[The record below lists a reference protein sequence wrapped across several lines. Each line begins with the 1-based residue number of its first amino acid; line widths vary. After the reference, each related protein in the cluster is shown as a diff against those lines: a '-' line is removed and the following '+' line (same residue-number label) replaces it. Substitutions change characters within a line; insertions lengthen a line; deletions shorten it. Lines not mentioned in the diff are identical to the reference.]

1 MSQGPGDVL
10 EGAEQVA
17 HWGWVYD
24 YDDDGGG
31 GFASGEFLL
40 RSDGVLLR
48 RSVFSRYRDGET
60 TWRAHPWQPVSWWEG
75 QTDAAEAMNLLK
87 AHGYGLCRPDV
98 PFDQDGAGPYPGL
111 PPLAE
116 FL

>member
-1 MSQGPGDVL
+1 MDSDGGPDEASPRAVG
-10 EGAEQVA
+10 

-24 YDDDGGG
+24 YDDDAGG

-48 RSVFSRYRDGET
+48 RYVFSSSGGGQT
-60 TWRAHPWQPVSWWEG
+60 TFRAHPWQPVSWWEG
-75 QTDAAEAMNLLK
+75 LADPTAAIQSLK
-87 AHGYGLCRPDV
+87 AHGYSLCRPNV
-98 PFDQDGAGPYPGL
+98 PIDEDKAGPFPGL

-116 FL
+116 YL